1 MEPDADEPALL
12 EAETGAVAV
21 AKRRAPRPVVG
32 IRQAG
37 HQARLDPAAV
47 ADDQGGVAVRHGLG
61 HARPEDPVRLGDPDQ
76 PTWAPSSSAYLR

>member
-1 MEPDADEPALL
+1 MEPDADEPARV

-37 HQARLDPAAV
+37 NQARLDPAAV
-47 ADDQGGVAVRHGLG
+47 ADDQGGGAVRHGLG
-61 HARPEDPVRLGDPDQ
+61 HARPEGPVRLGDPTS
-76 PTWAPSSSAYLR
+76 PPGA